1 MFSMYVLKS
10 KKDGKLYFGY
20 TSDLKK
26 RLKEHNSGKVLST
39 KSRAPFKLVYLE
51 GYASAYDAKKREHNL
66 KLGARAWR
74 QLMIRI
80 KRSTAS

>member
-20 TSDLKK
+20 TSDLKR
-26 RLKEHNSGKVLST
+26 RLKEHNSGKVPST
-39 KSRAPFKLVYLE
+39 KFRAPLSLVYVE
-51 GYASAYDAKKREHNL
+51 GYASADDAKKREHNL

-74 QLMIRI
+74 QLLIRI
-80 KRSTAS
+80 KRSITS